1 MEQKQVEQ
9 KQVEQK
15 QVEQKRKQKQ
25 VEQSERDRALDQA
38 IIQACRL
45 VISVLSDLEWN
56 GEKIAPERMIYLITR
71 ATQIAVLA
79 TRANRFLVEARFIET
94 NNAEKD
100 KAIAHLDKLKKQFAQ
115 LHTGPKPPSP
125 FKCA

>member
-9 KQVEQK
+9 KPVEQK
-15 QVEQKRKQKQ
+15 P

-38 IIQACRL
+38 IILACRTG
-45 VISVLSDLEWN
+45 IAVLSDLEWN
-56 GEKIAPERMIYLITR
+56 REKIAPERMIYLITR

-79 TRANRFLVEARFIET
+79 ARANRFLIEARFIGT
-94 NNAEKD
+94 SDAEKD
-100 KAIAHLDKLKKQFAQ
+100 KAIAHLDKKKKQFAQ
-115 LHTGPKPPSP
+115 LHTGPKRPSP